1 MPSGTRVGQKITI
14 GVRPEHLKLAGS
26 GIEAKVRV
34 VEPTGSEIHVVLQSE
49 AQEIT
54 AVFRDRHKL
63 VPGDVV
69 ALGLDPDQ
77 IHLFDGDT
85 GDRLD

>member
-1 MPSGTRVGQKITI
+1 M
-14 GVRPEHLKLAGS
+14 
-26 GIEAKVRV
+26 RV
-34 VEPTGSEIHVVLQSE
+34 VEPTGSEIRRTSVE

-63 VPGDVV
+63 VRDVV